1 MATWG
6 FCTLLPQFRGLQRAC
21 PIVFF
26 LVSMQTDKAQYMID
40 GVNGD
45 SDLHRHQGVH
55 RHWIVIVFHCCCCFD
70 AGAASGQL
78 FMHGLVTL
86 PQHLFQNKSL
96 TLSVTFNIIVK
107 RLFEFWA
114 SATDAF
120 VWALT
125 VCHNSSFKTNISQPT
140 QHFFPIVVNFKL
152 FAFAVFT
159 LIWPLCHRSSFKTHL
174 SHSLDIS
181 MCYRHCKYKNH
192 RRKLMFSLSLSEGI
206 DYI

>member
-6 FCTLLPQFRGLQRAC
+6 ICTLLPQFRGLQRTC

-26 LVSMQTDKAQYMID
+26 LVSMQTDKAQDMID

-78 FMHGLVTL
+78 FMHGLVTW

-107 RLFEFWA
+107 RLFWISSICNWCFRM
-114 SATDAF
+114 STGSLPQQLIQNKY
-120 VWALT
+120 LT
-125 VCHNSSFKTNISQPT
+125 ANAAVSILFK
-140 QHFFPIVVNFKL
+140 
-152 FAFAVFT
+152 
-159 LIWPLCHRSSFKTHL
+159 
-174 SHSLDIS
+174 
-181 MCYRHCKYKNH
+181 
-192 RRKLMFSLSLSEGI
+192 
-206 DYI
+206 

>member
-1 MATWG
+1 MKVIFLIATSLSAPHNRTFFSKNKCSEANIRWCG
-6 FCTLLPQFRGLQRAC
+6 FYGHFGYLHIASTISRTSEDLPNC
-21 PIVFF
+21 FF
-26 LVSMQTDKAQYMID
+26 FVSMQTDKAQDMID

-107 RLFEFWA
+107 RLFRISIICNWCFRMSTGSLPQQLRE
-114 SATDAF
+114 AF
-120 VWALT
+120 ILT
-125 VCHNSSFKTNISQPT
+125 
-140 QHFFPIVVNFKL
+140 
-152 FAFAVFT
+152 
-159 LIWPLCHRSSFKTHL
+159 
-174 SHSLDIS
+174 
-181 MCYRHCKYKNH
+181 
-192 RRKLMFSLSLSEGI
+192 
-206 DYI
+206 

>member
-1 MATWG
+1 MKVIFLIATSLTAPYNRTFFQKTNANIRWCG
-6 FCTLLPQFRGLQRAC
+6 FYGHLGYLHIASVHNFEDFRGLAQF
-21 PIVFF
+21 FF
-26 LVSMQTDKAQYMID
+26 LVSMQTDKAQDMID

-107 RLFEFWA
+107 RLFFWI
-114 SATDAF
+114 SSNCNWCFRMSTGSLPQQLIQNKY
-120 VWALT
+120 LT
-125 VCHNSSFKTNISQPT
+125 ANAAVSILFK
-140 QHFFPIVVNFKL
+140 
-152 FAFAVFT
+152 
-159 LIWPLCHRSSFKTHL
+159 
-174 SHSLDIS
+174 
-181 MCYRHCKYKNH
+181 
-192 RRKLMFSLSLSEGI
+192 
-206 DYI
+206 

>member
-1 MATWG
+1 MALSSNLGYQESISVHPTRRQIFAGKPYSTFPNIWEWVVSAHC
-6 FCTLLPQFRGLQRAC
+6 FHNFEDFRGLAQF
-21 PIVFF
+21 FF
-26 LVSMQTDKAQYMID
+26 LVSMQTDKAQDMID

-107 RLFEFWA
+107 RLFLNFEQLQLMLSYEHWQSTTTA
-114 SATDAF
+114 NSKQISAF
-120 VWALT
+120 FS
-125 VCHNSSFKTNISQPT
+125 NSCE
-140 QHFFPIVVNFKL
+140 L
-152 FAFAVFT
+152 
-159 LIWPLCHRSSFKTHL
+159 
-174 SHSLDIS
+174 
-181 MCYRHCKYKNH
+181 
-192 RRKLMFSLSLSEGI
+192 
-206 DYI
+206 